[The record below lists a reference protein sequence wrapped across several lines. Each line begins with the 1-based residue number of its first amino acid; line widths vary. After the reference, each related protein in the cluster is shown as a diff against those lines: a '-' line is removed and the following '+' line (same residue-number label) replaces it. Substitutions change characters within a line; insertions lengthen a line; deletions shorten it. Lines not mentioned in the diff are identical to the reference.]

1 MDSWNMLLQIILL
14 LLACLLAG
22 SLMSALKQS
31 PLVGYLLAGMVMGG
45 PGSFAIVKAE
55 QQIESIAELGVAL
68 LLFSLGLEFS
78 WKRVIGLGKST
89 LLCGVAQVVTT
100 LILGALVGRLWGLP
114 FTTSVAIGAMI
125 CLSSTAAV
133 LRVLVDRGEMD
144 SPSGRNSLA
153 VLLVQD
159 MAVVPLAILIPLLAE
174 GGEPAAVASRVFSI
188 LLAAFLIIGSLYF
201 LMTYVAVRALQS
213 ASFGRN
219 RELTVLLSV
228 IIGLGATWAAHAA
241 KLSPALGAFVAGM
254 FLGNSKFAVQVRADV
269 SSLRIVLLT
278 LFFGAVGMIADP
290 VWMFKNLP
298 TVLSLATVILVG
310 KAVIIWGLFRLFG
323 QSSGVSLSTG
333 LCL

>member
-89 LLCGVAQVVTT
+89 LLCGAAQVVTT
-100 LILGALVGRLWGLP
+100 LILGALACRLWGLP
-114 FTTSVAIGAMI
+114 LTTSVAIGAMI

-144 SPSGRNSLA
+144 SHSGRNSLA

-174 GGEPAAVASRVFSI
+174 GGEPAAIVSRVFSI
-188 LLAAFLIIGSLYF
+188 LLACIAHHAPNEKAF
-201 LMTYVAVRALQS
+201 THV
-213 ASFGRN
+213 
-219 RELTVLLSV
+219 
-228 IIGLGATWAAHAA
+228 
-241 KLSPALGAFVAGM
+241 
-254 FLGNSKFAVQVRADV
+254 
-269 SSLRIVLLT
+269 
-278 LFFGAVGMIADP
+278 
-290 VWMFKNLP
+290 
-298 TVLSLATVILVG
+298 
-310 KAVIIWGLFRLFG
+310 
-323 QSSGVSLSTG
+323 
-333 LCL
+333 

>member
-100 LILGALVGRLWGLP
+100 LVLGALVCRLWGLP
-114 FTTSVAIGAMI
+114 FTTSIAIGAMI

-133 LRVLVDRGEMD
+133 LRVLVDR
-144 SPSGRNSLA
+144 
-153 VLLVQD
+153 
-159 MAVVPLAILIPLLAE
+159 
-174 GGEPAAVASRVFSI
+174 
-188 LLAAFLIIGSLYF
+188 
-201 LMTYVAVRALQS
+201 
-213 ASFGRN
+213 
-219 RELTVLLSV
+219 
-228 IIGLGATWAAHAA
+228 
-241 KLSPALGAFVAGM
+241 
-254 FLGNSKFAVQVRADV
+254 
-269 SSLRIVLLT
+269 
-278 LFFGAVGMIADP
+278 
-290 VWMFKNLP
+290 
-298 TVLSLATVILVG
+298 
-310 KAVIIWGLFRLFG
+310 
-323 QSSGVSLSTG
+323 
-333 LCL
+333 